1 MYNLRWLRIIYCL
14 SVVDPMADM
23 LHLIKQGVKLKPVSK
38 DSERKMPPQSMT
50 TPSDTH
56 AQQLKEVLDR
66 ISKRLNQPSDD
77 EEEGQDSDYED
88 FDN

>member
-1 MYNLRWLRIIYCL
+1 
-14 SVVDPMADM
+14 MADM

-38 DSERKMPPQSMT
+38 DSERKKTPQAMA

-66 ISKRLNQPSDD
+66 ISKRLHQPSDD
-77 EEEGQDSDYED
+77 EDQDSDYED

>member
-1 MYNLRWLRIIYCL
+1 
-14 SVVDPMADM
+14 M

-38 DSERKMPPQSMT
+38 DSERKKTPQSMA

-77 EEEGQDSDYED
+77 EDQDSDYED

>member
-1 MYNLRWLRIIYCL
+1 MHWLTIIYCL

-38 DSERKMPPQSMT
+38 DSERKTTPQSMT

-77 EEEGQDSDYED
+77 EEEEGQDSDYED

>member
-1 MYNLRWLRIIYCL
+1 
-14 SVVDPMADM
+14 MADM

-38 DSERKMPPQSMT
+38 DSERKKTPQSVA

-77 EEEGQDSDYED
+77 EEEEDQDSDYED